1 MAIRP
6 FSLDEVEAPIKEMKT
21 NNARGPG
28 GFPVIFNRKLWGR
41 GGVLEMVDY
50 ANDGGFLQGGLEL
63 EQTELWADC
72 VDTKGK

>member
-41 GGVLEMVDY
+41 GG
-50 ANDGGFLQGGLEL
+50 GFLKWWIILMM